1 MSASQPWCSQGSTR
15 KTPPRWSFRRTRG
28 WLQKYSEACSTRLR
42 RARSLPDL
50 RLRDYAHRIGHVSY
64 LISIVTIGMQVVLV
78 GTEGNYPS
86 STRVGLLS

>member
-50 RLRDYAHRIGHVSY
+50 RLRDYAH
-64 LISIVTIGMQVVLV
+64 SIEYSGVRDRACLV
-78 GTEGNYPS
+78 PYIYCNYWYAS
-86 STRVGLLS
+86 STSRNRRKLPE